1 MQQLFSLYNNL
12 DKKKQQAIASLI
24 KDSKDLRFAQFIE
37 FNSASNLATRSDK
50 EWQTLIE
57 LKIQNQLFD
66 DLWKWV
72 FQAPPRWSSEILA
85 ALEKANFQP
94 SEISDQELFQQLSQ
108 LRPVSGKN
116 LTFFTIS
123 SLHELTG
130 NWFNPSLAISPDGSM
145 LIIGNDRGAEAQIWK
160 IPEWKCY
167 ATFCGASESMA
178 FSADGK
184 TLATAISRDY
194 YNLDV
199 WDLSKIELNQHSLK
213 NCYKCSKVCEGKFCQ
228 YCGSPSPEAPQLQ
241 KSSHK
246 TTMKLPAG
254 IAFSPDCKILLAI
267 SPNKTVELINTTT
280 WHRQTKFK
288 INECYNCAISP
299 NFRFL
304 ATAGDLRFW
313 DLKTGNAYPVL
324 MPHTSVVA
332 FSPDGSILATGHSA
346 EARLWDVDTQKC
358 IDILRIPDSASLNLV
373 SSIAISS
380 NKLLA
385 LSQQQ
390 GNNIFIWDLISQ
402 QIKVKL
408 EHSEQVKKLLFSPDS
423 KLLFVVGSSQLKV
436 WKLTYFDSLPLSSMT
451 ETEIKQVA
459 LLSQCK
465 PNIDL
470 INWKFVAA
478 LLGNRIQSFV
488 EVDSDKESIPQYQ
501 IIQTKNTN
509 FIDWR
514 AVIAKLKQSKEFDK
528 LWPLVFETP
537 VHLAAEIVDWLKQCN
552 YRPVNE
558 QDRKNF
564 EKLSSLIPDQSQLP
578 LYTPLPVFR
587 KSLRACP
594 TIISSDNKI
603 IATLDYQGKL
613 SLWDAE
619 TNEHIATLSGHK
631 HIINK
636 ALFSPDNSKIA
647 TSEHWTVSLWDLVAQ
662 KWKWKIDRFEATEE
676 SAEDPF
682 YGIKI
687 HYEELDYLV
696 FSPNSKII
704 AIWSRNKA
712 ISLYDTDTGK
722 LLCYLTKT
730 ESVFKVSFS
739 PDSSLLLLK
748 AFRNIQ
754 ICQTTTGKLYAPLL
768 IECNTFAFIPNTN
781 FLIIQEKT
789 KISQWD
795 LNNGKE
801 CIKVKELEIKPLLY
815 DWIIFSKDNNS
826 FALIDRNLT
835 VQIYNL
841 ASFQLQS
848 VTTTSELYQS
858 ALWANP
864 SITEHN
870 FVNTFPFTMQLLNQE
885 LIYYPKRKEQEL
897 YDHLCVDSDK
907 HSANSYFLR
916 LDGQE
921 YLPNHLTLSPDYT
934 MLVLGTE
941 KFLHLWDLNNGTCKL
956 TLAVNRAKSEVF
968 IGSNLLATFSKR
980 LQIWDINT
988 ACLQLD
994 FPIDERQMVKLW
1006 PDSKNIIITK
1016 ETKFERWNID
1026 RLDYKSI
1033 KQESLYSI
1041 FFKSNDERFLVTLQK
1056 NNSIKLWDLYLEKC
1070 LLTIGDC
1077 SPNDFN
1083 CWFSSDNQLF
1093 WVLPKSFK
1101 LHIYNIETSELRI
1114 WEHKKENYGHTLSP
1128 DGQLLVIW
1136 GISNSFWLWRLS
1148 TGDCQEFSWSEN
1160 GITEEVYGRPKNQGC
1175 VRVKWL
1181 SKVGVFSPCS
1191 KKIAFQTEVFE
1202 DNTHKT
1208 TRFNTYIWDIVS
1220 GRGTKVLNQKLC
1232 SLDFSTSPFSFDSKW
1247 LGTIN
1252 SVNDTTLSL
1261 IDVNDAKNS
1270 FSLNV
1275 GFQIKGVIFSPDNQT
1290 IAISGEQDVQI
1301 LVNGKTK
1308 LKLKDHTL
1316 FSKYGSDIA
1325 QLNKANFVGLPNIS
1339 MFSISGKVLAVW
1351 ETNGKIINIYDIDS
1365 LQPIAKL
1372 NDCGSIYLFTFLPNN
1387 KAIALNS
1394 DFTVLVWQENDFR
1407 KG

>member
-1 MQQLFSLYNNL
+1 
-12 DKKKQQAIASLI
+12 
-24 KDSKDLRFAQFIE
+24 
-37 FNSASNLATRSDK
+37 
-50 EWQTLIE
+50 
-57 LKIQNQLFD
+57 
-66 DLWKWV
+66 
-72 FQAPPRWSSEILA
+72 
-85 ALEKANFQP
+85 
-94 SEISDQELFQQLSQ
+94 
-108 LRPVSGKN
+108 
-116 LTFFTIS
+116 
-123 SLHELTG
+123 
-130 NWFNPSLAISPDGSM
+130 
-145 LIIGNDRGAEAQIWK
+145 
-160 IPEWKCY
+160 
-167 ATFCGASESMA
+167 
-178 FSADGK
+178 
-184 TLATAISRDY
+184 
-194 YNLDV
+194 
-199 WDLSKIELNQHSLK
+199 
-213 NCYKCSKVCEGKFCQ
+213 
-228 YCGSPSPEAPQLQ
+228 
-241 KSSHK
+241 
-246 TTMKLPAG
+246 
-254 IAFSPDCKILLAI
+254 
-267 SPNKTVELINTTT
+267 
-280 WHRQTKFK
+280 
-288 INECYNCAISP
+288 
-299 NFRFL
+299 
-304 ATAGDLRFW
+304 
-313 DLKTGNAYPVL
+313 
-324 MPHTSVVA
+324 
-332 FSPDGSILATGHSA
+332 
-346 EARLWDVDTQKC
+346 
-358 IDILRIPDSASLNLV
+358 
-373 SSIAISS
+373 
-380 NKLLA
+380 
-385 LSQQQ
+385 
-390 GNNIFIWDLISQ
+390 
-402 QIKVKL
+402 
-408 EHSEQVKKLLFSPDS
+408 
-423 KLLFVVGSSQLKV
+423 
-436 WKLTYFDSLPLSSMT
+436 
-451 ETEIKQVA
+451 
-459 LLSQCK
+459 
-465 PNIDL
+465 
-470 INWKFVAA
+470 
-478 LLGNRIQSFV
+478 
-488 EVDSDKESIPQYQ
+488 
-501 IIQTKNTN
+501 
-509 FIDWR
+509 
-514 AVIAKLKQSKEFDK
+514 
-528 LWPLVFETP
+528 
-537 VHLAAEIVDWLKQCN
+537 
-552 YRPVNE
+552 
-558 QDRKNF
+558 
-564 EKLSSLIPDQSQLP
+564 
-578 LYTPLPVFR
+578 
-587 KSLRACP
+587 
-594 TIISSDNKI
+594 
-603 IATLDYQGKL
+603 
-613 SLWDAE
+613 
-619 TNEHIATLSGHK
+619 
-631 HIINK
+631 
-636 ALFSPDNSKIA
+636 
-647 TSEHWTVSLWDLVAQ
+647 
-662 KWKWKIDRFEATEE
+662 
-676 SAEDPF
+676 
-682 YGIKI
+682 
-687 HYEELDYLV
+687 
-696 FSPNSKII
+696 
-704 AIWSRNKA
+704 
-712 ISLYDTDTGK
+712 
-722 LLCYLTKT
+722 
-730 ESVFKVSFS
+730 
-739 PDSSLLLLK
+739 
-748 AFRNIQ
+748 
-754 ICQTTTGKLYAPLL
+754 
-768 IECNTFAFIPNTN
+768 
-781 FLIIQEKT
+781 
-789 KISQWD
+789 
-795 LNNGKE
+795 
-801 CIKVKELEIKPLLY
+801 
-815 DWIIFSKDNNS
+815 
-826 FALIDRNLT
+826 
-835 VQIYNL
+835 
-841 ASFQLQS
+841 
-848 VTTTSELYQS
+848 
-858 ALWANP
+858 
-864 SITEHN
+864 
-870 FVNTFPFTMQLLNQE
+870 
-885 LIYYPKRKEQEL
+885 
-897 YDHLCVDSDK
+897 
-907 HSANSYFLR
+907 
-916 LDGQE
+916 DGQE